1 MPDSASALFPLH
13 FQYRFGVVEFGR
25 IQGTHMNDVSVLQ
38 SSLQGR
44 TSSRSMGLKLIV
56 VSGLALLMTIPA
68 LFVSGLVEDRTKRA
82 EDVTREI
89 SGLVGGQQTF
99 LGPTLTVPYTIPA
112 QITGAT
118 AEHGVYI
125 VFPELAGA
133 TVRTRT
139 EERHRS
145 LFKVPVFQA
154 DLNFDA
160 TFDLA
165 GVPSAVP
172 LGAVLDWTQA
182 EIVVGVSDPRGALA
196 DGTLTV
202 NGKTETFIPTE
213 NIASIS
219 PDSNNNQR
227 LPLTLF
233 GVKATV
239 FGIAPALPPLPAGST
254 PGGVSPISKFH
265 ATAALRFSGAQRIA
279 VLAYGKTTHLTMDGD
294 WPNPSFDGGFL
305 PVKRSV
311 SNQGFSGEWSVP
323 FIARGVR
330 AEGRADSI
338 SGLDAT
344 ALGVSFVELADP
356 YQSVNRSL
364 KYVLLFL
371 GLLFLSY
378 FIFEVTTG
386 KRVHPAQYVLV
397 GVAQIIFYLL
407 LLSFA
412 ERIGFDLGFL
422 VAGAATVI
430 LLSANAGWI
439 FLSRVQGLRAL
450 VSFSLLY
457 ALIYLLLRLEDNA
470 LLVGAIASFLA
481 VAAVMYFTRN
491 IDWYSSLPSATSQA
505 QAAPSVVPK
514 DDS

>member
-1 MPDSASALFPLH
+1 
-13 FQYRFGVVEFGR
+13 
-25 IQGTHMNDVSVLQ
+25 
-38 SSLQGR
+38 
-44 TSSRSMGLKLIV
+44 MGLKLIV

-82 EDVTREI
+82 DDVTHEI

-99 LGPTLTVPYTIPA
+99 LGPTLTVPYTVPA
-112 QITGAT
+112 QPNGDPSK
-118 AEHGVYI
+118 HGLYV
-125 VFPELAGA
+125 VFPAQA
-133 TVRTRT
+133 VAVVKTRT
-139 EERHRS
+139 EERRRS

-154 DLNFDA
+154 DLSLDA
-160 TFDLA
+160 TFDLTSVPEAAPA
-165 GVPSAVP
+165 GAE
-172 LGAVLDWTQA
+172 LDWSRA
-182 EIVVGVSDPRGALA
+182 EIEVGVSDARGALA
-196 DGTLTV
+196 DAILSM
-202 NGKTETFIPTE
+202 NGKTATLIPAE
-213 NIASIS
+213 NIEDLSAGDDQSQHIK
-219 PDSNNNQR
+219 
-227 LPLTLF
+227 LTFF
-233 GVKATV
+233 GVKANEVAKPNAQFRVT
-239 FGIAPALPPLPAGST
+239 S
-254 PGGVSPISKFH
+254 
-265 ATAALRFSGAQRIA
+265 ALRFSGAQRIA
-279 VLAYGKTTHLTMDGD
+279 VLAYGKTTHLTMEGD

-305 PVKRSV
+305 PVKRTV
-311 SNQGFSGEWSVP
+311 SSQGFSGEWSVP

-330 AEGRADSI
+330 AEGRGNSI
-338 SGLDAT
+338 AGLDAT

-386 KRVHPAQYVLV
+386 KRVHPAQYLLV

-439 FLSRVQGLRAL
+439 FASRVQGFRAL

-481 VAAVMYFTRN
+481 VAAVMYFTRK
-491 IDWYSSLPSATSQA
+491 IDWYSSLPSGTPQA
-505 QAAPSVVPK
+505 ETFNSVVPK
-514 DDS
+514 NIP